1 MPRPGPRP
9 YECVRRAWHSDRHQP
24 MRGTLIQEIFRVVND
39 SHSSLTKK
47 NREWQEKLPVVVL
60 KAEEIMYSKA
70 NSEVEYA
77 DVKTLWDR
85 VNDAIDTIIRREEG
99 SETGEYLQPCIEA
112 ALILGC
118 TPRRASR
125 SQRNINPRC
134 YLSPNKQEPSSLPP
148 RVPDSITHGGGSS
161 HLQPLPS
168 VNPTSNPQFMS
179 YHVNFPRS
187 MTANTNLLGRES
199 CSGTAMDQHQPIHQ
213 GVPLSLEAPVR
224 HVDNQNF
231 PESANR
237 SLNFGRVYPLYD
249 VTPHEIIRPQF
260 GFQTSQYLHSNTAT
274 LDKPHIQSHVEAPVK
289 GVLKNLFP
297 VDKPANALNRTNQV
311 SMTSKPEN
319 PSETDCD
326 LSLRLGIQS
335 ASGAGAG
342 TSGRQIVE
350 FENIQYG
357 KSQEYCFFPG
367 KGANESLDSTR
378 NWFVEGGEGLH
389 LESSSSMKRKEP
401 VRSSD
406 EDVHYPQ
413 QRNFPPDL
421 FLGKM
426 KRPDK

>member
-47 NREWQEKLPVVVL
+47 NKEWQLKLPIVVL

-70 NSEVEYA
+70 NSEAEYA
-77 DVKTLWDR
+77 DVKTLRDR

-99 SETGEYLQPCIEA
+99 SETGEFLQPCIEA

-125 SQRNINPRC
+125 SQRNSNPRC
-134 YLSPNKQEPSSLPP
+134 YLSPNKQEPSP
-148 RVPDSITHGGGSS
+148 RVPESMTHVGGSS
-161 HLQPLPS
+161 LLQPLPS

-179 YHVNFPRS
+179 YHSNFPRS
-187 MTANTNLLGRES
+187 MTVTTNLLGRES
-199 CSGTAMDQHQPIHQ
+199 CSGAAMDQHQPIHQ
-213 GVPLSLEAPVR
+213 GVPLSFEAPVR
-224 HVDNQNF
+224 YVDNQNF
-231 PESANR
+231 PESANQ

-260 GFQTSQYLHSNTAT
+260 GSQTSQYLHSNAAT
-274 LDKPHIQSHVEAPVK
+274 LDTPRIQSNVEAPVK

-311 SMTSKPEN
+311 SLTSKPEN

-326 LSLRLGIQS
+326 LSLRLGIQP

-342 TSGRQIVE
+342 TSGRQSLE
-350 FENIQYG
+350 FGNIQYG

-389 LESSSSMKRKEP
+389 LESSSSKKRKEP

>member
-24 MRGTLIQEIFRVVND
+24 MRGTLIQEIFRVVSD
-39 SHSSLTKK
+39 SHSSVTKK
-47 NREWQEKLPVVVL
+47 NKEWQEKLPVVVL

-70 NSEVEYA
+70 NSEAEYV

-85 VNDAIDTIIRREEG
+85 VNDAIDTIIRREEV
-99 SETGEYLQPCIEA
+99 SETGEFLQPCIEA

-125 SQRNINPRC
+125 SQRNSNPRC

-148 RVPDSITHGGGSS
+148 RVPDSITHVGGSS

-168 VNPTSNPQFMS
+168 ANPTSNPQFMS
-179 YHVNFPRS
+179 YHSNFPRS
-187 MTANTNLLGRES
+187 MTVATNLLGREP
-199 CSGTAMDQHQPIHQ
+199 CSAAAMDQHQPIHQ
-213 GVPLSLEAPVR
+213 GVPLSLEAPIR
-224 HVDNQNF
+224 YVDNQNF
-231 PESANR
+231 PESANH

-249 VTPHEIIRPQF
+249 VIRHEIIRPQF

-274 LDKPHIQSHVEAPVK
+274 LGTPRIQSNVEAPVK
-289 GVLKNLFP
+289 SVLKNFFP
-297 VDKPANALNRTNQV
+297 DDKPVNAVNRTNQV
-311 SMTSKPEN
+311 SMTSKSEK
-319 PSETDCD
+319 PSEIDCD
-326 LSLRLGIQS
+326 LSLRLGIRS

-342 TSGRQIVE
+342 TSGRQGVE
-350 FENIQYG
+350 FENVQSS

-367 KGANESLDSTR
+367 KGANELLDSSR
-378 NWFVEGGEGLH
+378 KWVFEGGEGLR
-389 LESSSSMKRKEP
+389 LESSSSKKRKEP
-401 VRSSD
+401 VRKSD
-406 EDVHYPQ
+406 EDVHFPQ

-421 FLGKM
+421 FLGKT